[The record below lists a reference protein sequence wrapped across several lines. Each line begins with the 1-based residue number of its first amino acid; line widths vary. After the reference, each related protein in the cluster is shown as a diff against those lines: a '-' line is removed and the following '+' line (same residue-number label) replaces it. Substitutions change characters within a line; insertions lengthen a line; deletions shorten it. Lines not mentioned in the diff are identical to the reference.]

1 MRALALVLL
10 LVAPELAVAQQ
21 PPHGFNRN
29 AAGKVTDRAQLR
41 GMTASGAG
49 VSTVPEDLCSWLSSA
64 GHMTGNYFCLKGD
77 GTQVSSGAATLS
89 SVGTPV
95 LGTSPVCSNGTDCTP
110 VSAITFDGTGDDYAS
125 SAVAGYT
132 GSFSCWAVVRLAGV
146 LNGQRILSQETNLGT
161 TSAWGLFGSTGGTG
175 VCFRVYDSAGAVTN
189 NCTTSATG
197 AGFPTGWTFIMASYQ
212 RVGAGTSVMN
222 TYEDDFAVTST
233 ATAPL
238 MNTSVTYPLVVGVR
252 SDGLSS
258 TQSIGAFRFAGCT
271 EKVLDDTARLAM
283 YARVK
288 AALVTGKKGEAMAL
302 TRTTARTCTRSDYTF
317 QTVGSGKECRSNGG
331 VSIGPSVTNGLLA
344 SETLETGA
352 WLSTGTVSVTANG
365 ATSADGN
372 LSLDLVT
379 STTADGSKYQART
392 LTSDTVFTVSG
403 WMASDGAS
411 DTPSIGIDTTVA
423 SAVTGCTCT
432 MEDGSA
438 CTAAT
443 ATTASACYGY
453 ATVGATPKRM
463 FVTMTVGSAITAVR
477 PFVSGGQYTVTTGTA
492 YFGGL
497 QVENGLSRNR
507 YVRTEGTTATS
518 NRDVLT
524 GPALDYGTTPSMA
537 ATINPGWLVGGTTNQ
552 YALNLYS
559 SSTDRWNL
567 YVDPTGAVVCMY
579 TGASSYSVTSTVT
592 VSAGAYTRL
601 SCSYDGAGTMQVC
614 VGGTC
619 KTGAATPVQNGTTT
633 FTPHIG
639 TLGTGGGAELR
650 GWVKDWCF
658 SRSSAGCR

>member
-1 MRALALVLL
+1 MLALVL
-10 LVAPELAVAQQ
+10 ALALGAQ
-21 PPHGFNRN
+21 PGCVDTRD
-29 AAGKVTDRAQLR
+29 ARDIRDRRACGATDRAQLR
-41 GMTASGAG
+41 GMTTTGAG
-49 VSTVPEDLCSWLSSA
+49 VSAVPEDLCSWLSTA
-64 GHMTGNYFCLKGD
+64 GHLTGNYFCLKGD
-77 GTQVSSGAATLS
+77 GTQTSSGAATMS
-89 SVGTPV
+89 AGGTPSV
-95 LGTSPVCSNGTDCTP
+95 ISAPVCSNGTDCTA
-110 VSAITFDGTGDDYAS
+110 VSAINLDTAVTDYYTTPTIAS
-125 SAVAGYT
+125 YAAD
-132 GSFSCWAVVRLAGV
+132 FSCWAVWKAATNV
-146 LNGQRILSQETNLGT
+146 NGQRLLSHANATGT
-161 TSAWGLFGSTGGTG
+161 ASSWDIFGGSSGTSVTFRAYQTSTGTIFNNVTSSSSGT
-175 VCFRVYDSAGAVTN
+175 AQ
-189 NCTTSATG
+189 
-197 AGFPTGWTFIMASYQ
+197 PTGWSFVLATYQ
-212 RVGAGTSVMN
+212 RVGDGTSVS
-222 TYEDDFAVTST
+222 TIAVDD
-233 ATAPL
+233 ATAVSVSTFPL
-238 MNTSVTYPLVVGVR
+238 MNTATSLPIRLGER
-252 SDGLSS
+252 SDANSG
-258 TQSIGAFRFAGCT
+258 TVGAFRFAGCT
-271 EKVLDDTARLAM
+271 EKVIDDATRLLM

-302 TRTTARTCTRSDYTF
+302 TRTTARTCTRSDYTY

-331 VSIGPSVTNGLLA
+331 VHIGPSVTNGLLG
-344 SETLETGA
+344 SETIETGS

-463 FVTMTVGSAITAVR
+463 FVTMTVGSAITTLR

-492 YFGGL
+492 YFGGI

-518 NRDVLT
+518 NRDLLT

-537 ATINPGWLVGGTTNQ
+537 ATIYPDFLVGGTTNQ

-559 SSTDRWNL
+559 SATDRWNL
-567 YVDPTGAVVCMY
+567 VVDSSAHVVCSY
-579 TGASSYSVTSTVT
+579 TGASSYSVTSTLT
-592 VSAGAYTRL
+592 VSAGTYTRV
-601 SCSYDGAGTMQVC
+601 SCSYDGAGTLNVC

-639 TLGTGGGAELR
+639 TLGTGGGSELR